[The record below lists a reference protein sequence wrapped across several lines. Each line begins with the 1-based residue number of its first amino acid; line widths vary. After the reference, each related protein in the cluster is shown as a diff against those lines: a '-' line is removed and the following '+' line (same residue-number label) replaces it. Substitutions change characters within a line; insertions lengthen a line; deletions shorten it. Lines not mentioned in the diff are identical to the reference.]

1 MNFKSLISKLFLAG
15 VICSVAACSDDETTS
30 GVEEGL
36 PASLTFTMT
45 LPPADE
51 IMNTRASSTAESSVE
66 NIQLFF
72 YKDET
77 SKPVVVP
84 ITVGAEKSKGSYNYT
99 TEIPTGTDDSY
110 REYKVTIGENAGL
123 TSGIWKVYGVANYN
137 KNYVNVG
144 GTDLSQLS
152 KSEMDKF
159 LTSGSHELDFVETGV
174 LLSGKYIDYRKGDVG
189 ELKLDVGE
197 NTINGEPL
205 IVLKRTVAKN
215 VFKFKT
221 EGLDGNVITFT
232 PTSYK
237 VVNHSASA
245 TLMERTWKAYPTNT
259 GFGDPG
265 DLVYSGNDL
274 AESNE
279 TQIASSSD
287 GSYSFTFY
295 CQENV
300 QKVTNA
306 PSGAWT
312 YNNREDHESA
322 NDPSF
327 KYAPKDATY
336 VVVKGTYKDKTYEG
350 TVTYTIHLGDFSEKN
365 NYDYSNFSVRRNVK
379 YTYNVTIKGVGKIE
393 TEVYADNEGYPE
405 AQPGA
410 EGNLVTPV
418 TSTTLS
424 VDAHYE
430 QVLLPLGPTGS
441 FKSEETKGAL
451 DHNWYL
457 TLLTPYTDGAIKLDL
472 NKKDCTETDWN
483 KADISWIEF
492 GKPASSTTFQA
503 YSYYTATSGEKS
515 LCDVKTLMEELN
527 QINTGDATNYPH
539 LLVGTDSVYVAA
551 YVNEYYYAD
560 KATSN
565 ANLAKFINADDRVMT
580 LAGEVKF
587 SGDKQSSISKGTLFS
602 ISQRSIKTPF
612 SLTALANPFG
622 IETVEET
629 PRAMLSSQAKKWY
642 EDNKS
647 YSDDYYAQYERN
659 NSNMSGTDFSDGW
672 SNTVST
678 KIAAGGSTI
687 IGQKWSDL
695 VNSAKNGYIGGY
707 LAKGSVMQSAYNYS
721 LYQFLSRN
729 RDLDGD
735 DVIDE
740 EEIRWYVPSEL
751 QCLQLWYGMNALP
764 SETQLDL
771 SVKTYLTSTGGTAR
785 TWWANE
791 GVSFGYWKAT
801 DQNGLNSVR
810 VIRNLGTASSAY
822 KSKSTDIYSY
832 NSSTRTVTISGLADV
847 SMRST
852 SHSGNYDIH
861 KIQETPDKLYKS
873 FQIASEIYTDEEG
886 NTTFTCSNIATS
898 STLGT
903 DYSEF
908 DDESDKGQWRIPNEK
923 ELGIIFQ
930 MISNGSY
937 TNVTLP
943 KTDYTQSLGCRTTT
957 GVSGNNYYKAMST
970 HITTAYDDKTY
981 KDKEAE
987 VPQRLLLV
995 RDVSTTSSSSAK
1007 SHDVSLSS
1015 GGKGFGLAKSRKGA
1029 KRK

>member
-51 IMNTRASSTAESSVE
+51 IMNTRASATAESSVE

-84 ITVGAEKSKGSYNYT
+84 ITVGAEKSKGNYNYT

-300 QKVTNA
+300 QKAINA
-306 PSGAWT
+306 PSGTWT

-322 NDPSF
+322 DDPSF
-327 KYAPKDATY
+327 KYAPEDATY

-350 TVTYTIHLGDFSEKN
+350 TVAYTIHLGDFSEKN

-622 IETVEET
+622 IETIEET
-629 PRAMLSSQAKKWY
+629 PRAMLSSSAY
-642 EDNKS
+642 GE
-647 YSDDYYAQYERN
+647 YEREGSYWYKGSYYTYPN
-659 NSNMSGTDFSDGW
+659 KPMGNTDFSDGW

-678 KIAAGGSTI
+678 KIAAGGESI

-729 RDLDGD
+729 RDLDKD

-771 SVKTYLTSTGGTAR
+771 SVKTYLTSTGGKAR

-791 GVSFGYWKAT
+791 GVSFGYWKET
-801 DQNGLNSVR
+801 DLSGLNSVR
-810 VIRNLGTASSAY
+810 VIRNLGTATNAY

-832 NSSTRTVTISGLADV
+832 NSDTRTVTISGLADV

-861 KIQETPDKLYKS
+861 KIQETPDKLPKS
-873 FQIASEIYTDEEG
+873 FQIANALYNSGTSYT
-886 NTTFTCSNIATS
+886 NTNITTLT
-898 STLGT
+898 TLGN
-903 DYSEF
+903 DYSEST
-908 DDESDKGQWRIPNEK
+908 DGSDAGQWRIPNEK
-923 ELGIIFQ
+923 EYGIIFQ
-930 MISNGSY
+930 LISNGLY
-937 TNVTLP
+937 TNI
-943 KTDYTQSLGCRTTT
+943 SLSQGSIGCRTTLGT
-957 GVSGNNYYKAMST
+957 SDGKNDYYAMLST
-970 HITTAYDDKTY
+970 HITTSDQTSTSTN
-981 KDKEAE
+981 
-987 VPQRLLLV
+987 RLLLV
-995 RDVSTTSSSSAK
+995 RDVSTTSSGSAK